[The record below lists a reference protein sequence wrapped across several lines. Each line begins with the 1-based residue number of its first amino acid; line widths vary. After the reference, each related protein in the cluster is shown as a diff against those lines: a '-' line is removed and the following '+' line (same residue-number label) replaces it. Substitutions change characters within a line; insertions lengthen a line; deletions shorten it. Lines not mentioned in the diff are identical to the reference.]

1 MKKSECSVSYTS
13 VTEALREPR
22 HFRENNSAYNPSK
35 EAETTSELQTAA
47 LKAV

>member
-1 MKKSECSVSYTS
+1 MKKSECSVSYRS

-22 HFRENNSAYNPSK
+22 HFRENNSASI